1 MYYFDCSIFIYGL
14 LISLS
19 AEQQDADEVEV
30 RVVDVWVPPDLA
42 PGVVEPHLVAPGELQ
57 HRDLA
62 QAPLSPSAITQRSLG
77 PPVTVNLN
85 KQSLVPE
92 MGLH

>member
-1 MYYFDCSIFIYGL
+1 MYYFDFNIYGL

-30 RVVDVWVPPDLA
+30 RVVDVGVPPDLA

-62 QAPLSPSAITQRSLG
+62 
-77 PPVTVNLN
+77 
-85 KQSLVPE
+85 
-92 MGLH
+92 

>member
-1 MYYFDCSIFIYGL
+1 M
-14 LISLS
+14 
-19 AEQQDADEVEV
+19 EV
-30 RVVDVWVPPDLA
+30 RVVDVGVPPDLA
-42 PGVVEPHLVAPGELQ
+42 PGVVEPHLVTPGELQ

-62 QAPLSPSAITQRSLG
+62 QAPLTPTPITQRGLG